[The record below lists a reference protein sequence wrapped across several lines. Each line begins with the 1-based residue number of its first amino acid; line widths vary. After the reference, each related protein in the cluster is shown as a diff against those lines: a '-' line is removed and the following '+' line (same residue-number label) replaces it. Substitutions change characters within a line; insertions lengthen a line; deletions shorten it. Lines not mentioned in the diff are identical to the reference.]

1 MAPLATSSRLLPV
14 AVRVASP
21 TKKYGGP
28 CRGRNQVGC
37 SGERTEQSLQKRRR
51 FLRQPPLPRHEAPS
65 RRPEL
70 SSEINVA

>member
-1 MAPLATSSRLLPV
+1 VAPLATSSRLLPV

-51 FLRQPPLPRHEAPS
+51 FCDSRRFPHEAPS

-70 SSEINVA
+70 SSEIYVA